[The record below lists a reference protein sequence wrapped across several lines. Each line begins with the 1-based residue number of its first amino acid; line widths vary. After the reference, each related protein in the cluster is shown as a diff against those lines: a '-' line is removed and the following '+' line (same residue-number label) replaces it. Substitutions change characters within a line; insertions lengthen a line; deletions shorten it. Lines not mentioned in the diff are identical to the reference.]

1 MAHSEG
7 SQILAQVHRGVAAYS
22 GVTQN
27 SSRQSPKQSSVVFAC
42 SEEGLYLVAFQSPFQ
57 WNQAGYF
64 LVVKASKELWR
75 RVLEKSPSTLSQ
87 RVSFREQ
94 RGGTCHTKGSY
105 GSYLDL
111 GYKSAKAILLTSSSE
126 LLLRDWICSKD
137 LLYHSFGMDQR
148 KWFKTRER

>member
-57 WNQAGYF
+57 
-64 LVVKASKELWR
+64 
-75 RVLEKSPSTLSQ
+75 
-87 RVSFREQ
+87 
-94 RGGTCHTKGSY
+94 
-105 GSYLDL
+105 
-111 GYKSAKAILLTSSSE
+111 
-126 LLLRDWICSKD
+126 
-137 LLYHSFGMDQR
+137 
-148 KWFKTRER
+148 